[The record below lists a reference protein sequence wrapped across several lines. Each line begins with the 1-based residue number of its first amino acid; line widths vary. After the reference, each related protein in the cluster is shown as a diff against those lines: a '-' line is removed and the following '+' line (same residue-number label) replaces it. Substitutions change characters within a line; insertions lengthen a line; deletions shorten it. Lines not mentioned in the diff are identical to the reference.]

1 MKQHVSKNEIS
12 WFPPLVL
19 LVNIFSGIYLFIIWI
34 YLWGFLVGQW
44 WNALK
49 KIQTLPTWI
58 SELGFVFVWPYFRSH
73 YPRKARAKSVKEL
86 KKRVTLGSL
95 IQQSRRKVALL
106 RESSS
111 FLGPC
116 FAMWRKTSNIIFFKN
131 SRGKISQ
138 VFFFFFSIFVPF
150 LWYFARHWSN
160 FSLLVVD

>member
-1 MKQHVSKNEIS
+1 MKHLSKDDIS
-12 WFPPLVL
+12 WFQPLVL
-19 LVNIFSGIYLFIIWI
+19 FGKHIFRHLSSYHLDISFRVSSGT
-34 YLWGFLVGQW
+34 VVKCTEK
-44 WNALK
+44 K

-111 FLGPC
+111 FLGPY

-138 VFFFFFSIFVPF
+138 VLFFFFHFCTVSMIFC
-150 LWYFARHWSN
+150 S
-160 FSLLVVD
+160 SLVQF